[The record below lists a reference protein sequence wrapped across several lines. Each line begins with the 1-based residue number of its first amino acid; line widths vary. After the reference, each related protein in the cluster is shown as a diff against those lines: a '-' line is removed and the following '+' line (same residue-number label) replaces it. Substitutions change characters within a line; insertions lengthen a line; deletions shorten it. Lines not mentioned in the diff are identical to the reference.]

1 MADVRVTVKPGS
13 RSGDRIDVAADGSL
27 VVHLRAKPVDGAANA
42 ELVRFLAEA
51 FGVPRRDVTLESG
64 ETSRRKRVRV
74 EGASDP
80 ALLHGG

>member
-42 ELVRFLAEA
+42 ALLELLAEYWE
-51 FGVPRRDVTLESG
+51 VPKGRLSIVRGGRSRQKVVRRDG
-64 ETSRRKRVRV
+64 AIQRRIDR
-74 EGASDP
+74 
-80 ALLHGG
+80 

>member
-42 ELVRFLAEA
+42 ALLERLAEYWE
-51 FGVPRRDVTLESG
+51 VPKGRLSI
-64 ETSRRKRVRV
+64 VR
-74 EGASDP
+74 GSP
-80 ALLHGG
+80 Q

>member
-42 ELVRFLAEA
+42 ALLERLAEYWE
-51 FGVPRRDVTLESG
+51 VPKGRLSIVRGSPVWATVVGRDGAIQRRID
-64 ETSRRKRVRV
+64 R
-74 EGASDP
+74 
-80 ALLHGG
+80 